1 MVVVGVWDRERV
13 RAPAEGLAEPPP
25 GSVRTV
31 EAEVSPPGALGRAG
45 QMGAGASLG
54 RLAKCQWGWYYFHV
68 ASWRPGRWD
77 SMTSLVVSCRDN
89 GNE

>member
-1 MVVVGVWDRERV
+1 MVRGVWDRERV
-13 RAPAEGLAEPPP
+13 RGPAEGLAEPPP

-31 EAEVSPPGALGRAG
+31 EAEASPPGALGRAV
-45 QMGAGASLG
+45 QTAAGASLG
-54 RLAKCQWGWYYFHV
+54 CLATCQWSWYHFHV